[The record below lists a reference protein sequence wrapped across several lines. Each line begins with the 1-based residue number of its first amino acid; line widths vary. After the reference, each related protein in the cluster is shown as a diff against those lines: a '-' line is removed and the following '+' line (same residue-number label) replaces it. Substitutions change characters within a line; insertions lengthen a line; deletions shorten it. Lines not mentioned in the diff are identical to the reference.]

1 MNEKNIEK
9 IGKLLLKAKLID
21 DFEIEDLG
29 TNYQWIKI
37 IFYLNTNEIQ
47 SLSITFNKEYGYV
60 MNMSFEESI
69 DLLEEEED

>member
-29 TNYQWIKI
+29 IDYQWIKVL
-37 IFYLNTNEIQ
+37 FYLNTNEIQ
-47 SLSITFNKEYGYV
+47 SLSITFNKEYGYI
-60 MNMSFEESI
+60 MNMSFEESV
-69 DLLEEEED
+69 DLLEED

>member
-29 TNYQWIKI
+29 TDYQWIKVL
-37 IFYLNTNEIQ
+37 FYLNTNEIQ
-47 SLSITFNKEYGYV
+47 NLNITFNKEYGYI
-60 MNMSFEESI
+60 MNMSFEESV
-69 DLLEEEED
+69 DLLEED

>member
-9 IGKLLLKAKLID
+9 IGNLLLRARLID

-29 TNYQWIKI
+29 IDYQWIKVLL
-37 IFYLNTNEIQ
+37 YLNTNEIQ
-47 SLSITFNKEYGYV
+47 SLSITFNKEYGYI

-69 DLLEEEED
+69 DLLEED